1 MGTNRRRTRR
11 ARRNRARRNHGA
23 EAVVIRDSGEFER
36 ILYGQA
42 EGGPP
47 PAFATAAEQTWLEI
61 IAERPD
67 LRDAVAWNKTT
78 TAPVL
83 AVLARDPDV
92 RIRSTIA
99 RTRRISL
106 DVFHILARDPS
117 EDVRA
122 TLVDHPKLPVEIR
135 DILMKDASPWVQHSI
150 AEAGWGSA
158 TVDQ

>member
-36 ILYGQA
+36 ILDGQA

-83 AVLARDPDV
+83 AVLARDPDE
-92 RIRSTIA
+92 RIRGIIA

-106 DVFHILARDPS
+106 EIFHILAGDPS

-122 TLVDHPKLPVEIR
+122 TLVDHPRLPDEIR
-135 DILMKDASPWVQHSI
+135 NILMRDASPWVRQSF
-150 AEAGWGSA
+150 ARSDRPQP
-158 TVDQ
+158 VDG